1 MLFQY
6 LPLTSSHRQHN
17 IMEKSAAKALTAQ
30 TQTLSA
36 AAIAPKNLIAPSNG
50 AATRTQESDECRSAD
65 TDGRHVGG
73 GKIVRRLSRL
83 ISLYYSTA
91 CSALE
96 AEIFQYLDCRIASW
110 FVLSNWSNP

>member
-1 MLFQY
+1 
-6 LPLTSSHRQHN
+6 
-17 IMEKSAAKALTAQ
+17 MEKSAAKALTAQ
-30 TQTLSA
+30 TQTLSAA

-96 AEIFQYLDCRIASW
+96 AEIFQYLDCRIASQPLGS
-110 FVLSNWSNP
+110 FYRIGPVTNP

>member
-1 MLFQY
+1 
-6 LPLTSSHRQHN
+6 
-17 IMEKSAAKALTAQ
+17 MEKSAAKALKAQ
-30 TQTLSA
+30 TQTLSAAA